1 MSTMK
6 SERRPRK
13 DVESVERPP
22 EEVVDR
28 LAELLPE
35 GALDD
40 AVRGLKPE
48 ELSGPGGLLSQL
60 AGRVV
65 EAALE
70 AEMTEHL
77 GHPPGGRPQGP
88 NVRNGAGRKTL
99 QTDLGPVEI
108 RTPRDRDAT
117 FEPRLVGKRQT
128 RLAGL
133 DDKILGLYA
142 GGMTVRDISGHLSE
156 LYRTEIGRDTISR
169 VTDAVLEDVVAWR
182 TRPLDPVYP
191 IVYFDAMVVKVR
203 EDRSVRNRAC
213 YLALGVTC
221 DGDREVLGIWWQ
233 ETEGAKFWLAV
244 LNDLRRRGVED
255 VLIACVDGLKGFP
268 EAIEATFPQAWVQ
281 TCIVHLIRA
290 SLRYVNY
297 RDQRKVAS
305 ALRPIYTAANA
316 DQALV
321 ELERF
326 DAEWASATRRPSP
339 PGAPAGS
346 TSSPSS
352 RCPTSC
358 AKRSTRP
365 TRSKDCTARSAKRS
379 RPAGTS
385 PTNKPRPS
393 SSTSPSS
400 RPTPNGEK
408 TAPGQR
414 PALPSKST
422 SETASPANHQPT
434 SRHGLTHRRTDS
446 LADWLRPTSLAI
458 DLVDQCV
465 ASFGDVSSVL
475 TITSSTM
482 ASVIFRG

>member
-6 SERRPRK
+6 SDRRPEEGAK
-13 DVESVERPP
+13 SAELPP

-40 AVRGLKPE
+40 AVKGLRPE

-77 GHPPGGRPQGP
+77 GHPPGGRPQRS
-88 NVRNGAGRKTL
+88 NVRNGASSKRV
-99 QTDLGPVEI
+99 QTDLGPVDV
-108 RTPRDRDAT
+108 RTPRDREGS
-117 FEPRLVGKRQT
+117 FEPQILPKRQT

-133 DDKILGLYA
+133 DDKVLGLYA
-142 GGMTVRDISGHLSE
+142 GGMTVRDISHHLSE
-156 LYRTEIGRDTISR
+156 LYGTEIGRDTISR
-169 VTDAVLEDVVAWR
+169 ITDAVLDDIAAWR
-182 TRPLDPVYP
+182 SRPLERVYP
-191 IVYFDAMVVKVR
+191 IVYFDAMFVKVR

-221 DGDREVLGIWWQ
+221 DGEREVLGIWWQ
-233 ETEGAKFWLAV
+233 ETEGSKFWLAV

-297 RDQRKVAS
+297 KDQKKVAS

-316 DQALV
+316 DHALEQLDHFDDEWGGRYPATVQAWRTSWEHVIPFLALPD
-321 ELERF
+321 ELRKAVYTTNTIEGLHRQIRKAIKTRGHF
-326 DAEWASATRRPSP
+326 PDEQAATKLIYLAIMRADAKWQRNRTW
-339 PGAPAGS
+339 
-346 TSSPSS
+346 
-352 RCPTSC
+352 
-358 AKRSTRP
+358 
-365 TRSKDCTARSAKRS
+365 
-379 RPAGTS
+379 
-385 PTNKPRPS
+385 
-393 SSTSPSS
+393 
-400 RPTPNGEK
+400 
-408 TAPGQR
+408 TAPR
-414 PALPSKST
+414 AALKI
-422 SETASPANHQPT
+422 H
-434 SRHGLTHRRTDS
+434 
-446 LADWLRPTSLAI
+446 
-458 DLVDQCV
+458 
-465 ASFGDVSSVL
+465 FGDR
-475 TITSSTM
+475 
-482 ASVIFRG
+482 FPG